1 MLIDTDVIIWYMRG
15 NQKAL
20 EILEK
25 NRRFTVSVISYVEL
39 VQGGKMSESND
50 SKLQLVTFQ
59 LGAESYGIDIMI
71 VDGIVRVEET
81 RSIPNAPDYVDGIFN
96 LRGEIIPII
105 NLHKRFQIRRAE
117 LSEEDMLLRGF
128 IIIKISGMKIGV
140 IIDKISRVIS
150 VDLNT
155 MQIPPQMLSGIGAEY
170 IQGVF
175 TREEGYLIL
184 LDIEKLFDPR
194 ELQQLGQLSS

>member
-1 MLIDTDVIIWYMRG
+1 M
-15 NQKAL
+15 A
-20 EILEK
+20 
-25 NRRFTVSVISYVEL
+25 
-39 VQGGKMSESND
+39 ESND

-71 VDGIVRVEET
+71 VDGIVKVEET
-81 RSIPNAPDYVDGIFN
+81 RSIPNAPSYVDGIFN
-96 LRGEIIPII
+96 LRGEIIPVI

-117 LSEEDMLLRGF
+117 LSEEDLLLSGF
-128 IIIKISGMKIGV
+128 IIIKIGGMKLGI

-150 VDLNT
+150 VDLSK
-155 MQIPPQMLSGIGAEY
+155 MQLPPQMLSGIGAEY

-184 LDIEKLFDPR
+184 LDIERLFDPR
-194 ELQQLGQLSS
+194 ELQQLGKLSS

>member
-1 MLIDTDVIIWYMRG
+1 MHY
-15 NQKAL
+15 
-20 EILEK
+20 
-25 NRRFTVSVISYVEL
+25 
-39 VQGGKMSESND
+39 GGKMADSND
-50 SKLQLVTFQ
+50 NKLQLVTFQ
-59 LGAESYGIDIMI
+59 LGSESYGIDIMI

-128 IIIKISGMKIGV
+128 IIIKIIGMKLGI

-150 VDLNT
+150 VDLEK
-155 MQIPPQMLSGIGAEY
+155 MQQPPQMLSGIGAEY

-175 TREEGYLIL
+175 TRDEEYLIL
-184 LDIEKLFDPR
+184 LDIERLFDPR
-194 ELQQLGQLSS
+194 ELQQLGSLSS